1 MRQALN
7 KVLGIS
13 LMIFVCSLGLP
24 LELLA
29 QIYNPRG
36 KRDPFVNLQ
45 DLFRQQQPQVF
56 IPELPPLSERPLG
69 LVGLAISEV
78 TVTGVAVG
86 EGNRV
91 VILSGVDGFTYLA
104 REENKLFD
112 GYVLGI
118 SEEEV
123 VFIQEVLDPRGGRET
138 LRVVKRLFTE
148 ED

>member
-1 MRQALN
+1 MRQDLN
-7 KVLGIS
+7 RVLSIF
-13 LMIFVCSLGLP
+13 LVVFVCSLGLP

-29 QIYNPRG
+29 QVYNPRG
-36 KRDPFVNLQ
+36 KRDPFINLQ
-45 DLFRQQQPQVF
+45 EIFRQEQPQVF

-78 TVTGVAVG
+78 TVTGVAIG
-86 EGNRV
+86 EGRRV
-91 VILSGVDGFTYLA
+91 VILKGVDGFTYLA

-112 GYVLGI
+112 GYVFEI

-123 VFIQEVLDPRGGRET
+123 VFVQEVLDPRGGRET

>member
-7 KVLGIS
+7 KVLGIF
-13 LMIFVCSLGLP
+13 LVVFICSLGLP

-29 QIYNPRG
+29 QVYNPRG
-36 KRDPFVNLQ
+36 KRDPFINLQ
-45 DLFRQQQPQVF
+45 EIFRQEQPQVF

-78 TVTGVAVG
+78 TVTGVAIG
-86 EGNRV
+86 EGRRV
-91 VILSGVDGFTYLA
+91 VILKGVDGFTYLA

-112 GYVLGI
+112 GYVFEI

-123 VFIQEVLDPRGGRET
+123 VFIQEVP
-138 LRVVKRLFTE
+138 
-148 ED
+148 

>member
-1 MRQALN
+1 MRQAFN
-7 KVLGIS
+7 KVLGIF
-13 LMIFVCSLGLP
+13 LLGFVFCLGLP

-29 QIYNPRG
+29 QVYNPRG
-36 KRDPFVNLQ
+36 KRDPFINLQ
-45 DLFRQQQPQVF
+45 DLFRQERPQVF

-69 LVGLAISEV
+69 LVGMAISEV
-78 TVTGVAVG
+78 TITGVAIG
-86 EGNRV
+86 EDNRL
-91 VILSGVDGFTYLA
+91 VILKGVDGFTYMA

-112 GYVLGI
+112 GYVFEI

>member
-1 MRQALN
+1 MN
-7 KVLGIS
+7 KVLGMF
-13 LMIFVCSLGLP
+13 LVGFVCSLGLP
-24 LELLA
+24 TELFA
-29 QIYNPRG
+29 QVYNPRG
-36 KRDPFVNLQ
+36 KRDPFINLQ
-45 DLFRQQQPQVF
+45 EVFRQEQPQVF

-86 EGNRV
+86 EGSRV
-91 VILSGVDGFTYLA
+91 VILRGVDDFTYLA
-104 REENKLFD
+104 REESKLFD
-112 GYVLGI
+112 GYVFEI

>member
-1 MRQALN
+1 MRQAFI

-13 LMIFVCSLGLP
+13 LIVFVCGLGLP

-29 QIYNPRG
+29 QVYNPRG
-36 KRDPFVNLQ
+36 RRDPFINLQ
-45 DLFRQQQPQVF
+45 ELFRQEQPRVF

-69 LVGLAISEV
+69 LVGMAIAEV
-78 TVTGVAVG
+78 TVTGVAVA
-86 EGNRV
+86 EDNRV
-91 VILSGVDGFTYLA
+91 VILRGIDGFTYMA

-112 GYVLGI
+112 GYVFEI

>member
-1 MRQALN
+1 MRQAFN

-13 LMIFVCSLGLP
+13 LIVFTCSLGLP

-29 QIYNPRG
+29 QVYNPRG
-36 KRDPFVNLQ
+36 KRDPFINLQ
-45 DLFRQQQPQVF
+45 DLFRQEQPQVF

-78 TVTGVAVG
+78 TITGVAVG

-91 VILSGVDGFTYLA
+91 VILKGVDGFTYLA

-112 GYVLGI
+112 GYVMDI

-123 VFIQEVLDPRGGRET
+123 VFIQEVLDPRGTRDT
-138 LRVVKRLFTE
+138 VRVVKRLFTE

>member
-1 MRQALN
+1 M
-7 KVLGIS
+7 
-13 LMIFVCSLGLP
+13 
-24 LELLA
+24 
-29 QIYNPRG
+29 
-36 KRDPFVNLQ
+36 
-45 DLFRQQQPQVF
+45 
-56 IPELPPLSERPLG
+56 G

-86 EGNRV
+86 TDSRV
-91 VILSGVDGFTYLA
+91 VILKGDDGFTYMA

-112 GYVLGI
+112 GYILEI

-123 VFIQEVLDPRGGRET
+123 VFIQEVLDPRGTRET

>member
-1 MRQALN
+1 MRQAFI

-13 LMIFVCSLGLP
+13 LIVFVCSLGLP

-29 QIYNPRG
+29 QVYNPRG
-36 KRDPFVNLQ
+36 RRDPFINLQ
-45 DLFRQQQPQVF
+45 ELFRQEQPRVF

-78 TVTGVAVG
+78 TVTGVAVA
-86 EGNRV
+86 EDNRV
-91 VILSGVDGFTYLA
+91 VILRGIDGFTYMA

-112 GYVLGI
+112 GYVFEI

>member
-1 MRQALN
+1 MRQDLN
-7 KVLGIS
+7 RVLSIF
-13 LMIFVCSLGLP
+13 LVVFVCSLGLP

-29 QIYNPRG
+29 QVYNPRG
-36 KRDPFVNLQ
+36 KRDPFINLQ
-45 DLFRQQQPQVF
+45 EIFRQEQPQVF

-78 TVTGVAVG
+78 TVTGVAIG
-86 EGNRV
+86 EGRRV
-91 VILSGVDGFTYLA
+91 VILKGVDGFTYLA

-112 GYVLGI
+112 GYVFEI

>member
-1 MRQALN
+1 MRQAFN

-13 LMIFVCSLGLP
+13 LIVFTCSLGLP

-29 QIYNPRG
+29 QVYNPRG
-36 KRDPFVNLQ
+36 KRDPFINLQ
-45 DLFRQQQPQVF
+45 DLFRQEQPQVF

-86 EGNRV
+86 EDNRV
-91 VILSGVDGFTYLA
+91 VILKGVDNFTYLA

-112 GYVLGI
+112 GYVFEI

-138 LRVVKRLFTE
+138 LKVVKRLFTE

>member
-1 MRQALN
+1 
-7 KVLGIS
+7 VLSIF
-13 LMIFVCSLGLP
+13 LVVFVCSLGLP

-29 QIYNPRG
+29 QVYNPRG
-36 KRDPFVNLQ
+36 KRDPFINLQ
-45 DLFRQQQPQVF
+45 EIFRQEQPQVF

-78 TVTGVAVG
+78 TVTGVAIG
-86 EGNRV
+86 EGRRV
-91 VILSGVDGFTYLA
+91 VILKGVDGFTYLA

-112 GYVLGI
+112 GYVFEI

-123 VFIQEVLDPRGGRET
+123 VFVQEVLDPRGGRET

>member
-7 KVLGIS
+7 KVLGIF
-13 LMIFVCSLGLP
+13 LVVFVCSLGLP

-29 QIYNPRG
+29 QVYNPRG
-36 KRDPFVNLQ
+36 KRDPFINLQ
-45 DLFRQQQPQVF
+45 EIFRQQQPQVF

-78 TVTGVAVG
+78 TVTGVAIG
-86 EGNRV
+86 EGRRV
-91 VILSGVDGFTYLA
+91 VILKGVDGFTYLA

-112 GYVLGI
+112 GYVFEI

>member
-7 KVLGIS
+7 KVLGIF
-13 LMIFVCSLGLP
+13 LVVFVCSLGLP
-24 LELLA
+24 VELLA
-29 QIYNPRG
+29 QVFNPRG
-36 KRDPFVNLQ
+36 KRDPFINLQ
-45 DLFRQQQPQVF
+45 EIFRQEQPRVF
-56 IPELPPLSERPLG
+56 IPGLPPLSERPLG

-78 TVTGVAVG
+78 TVTGVALG
-86 EGNRV
+86 EGRRV
-91 VILSGVDGFTYLA
+91 VILKGVDGFTYLA

-112 GYVLGI
+112 GYVFEI

>member
-1 MRQALN
+1 M
-7 KVLGIS
+7 
-13 LMIFVCSLGLP
+13 
-24 LELLA
+24 
-29 QIYNPRG
+29 
-36 KRDPFVNLQ
+36 Q
-45 DLFRQQQPQVF
+45 DLFRQEQPAVF

-91 VILSGVDGFTYLA
+91 VILKGVDSFTYLA

-112 GYVLGI
+112 GYVFEI

-138 LRVVKRLFTE
+138 LKVVKRLFTE

>member
-1 MRQALN
+1 MRQAFN
-7 KVLGIS
+7 KVLGVFLIV
-13 LMIFVCSLGLP
+13 FVCSLGLP

-29 QIYNPRG
+29 QVYDPRG
-36 KRDPFVNLQ
+36 RRDPFVNLQ
-45 DLFRQQQPQVF
+45 ELFRQQQPQVF

-86 EGNRV
+86 EDNRV
-91 VILSGVDGFTYLA
+91 VILQGVDGFTYLA

-112 GYVLGI
+112 GYVFEI
-118 SEEEV
+118 SEVEV

>member
-1 MRQALN
+1 MRQAFN
-7 KVLGIS
+7 KVLGVFLIV
-13 LMIFVCSLGLP
+13 FVGSLGLP

-29 QIYNPRG
+29 QVYDPRG
-36 KRDPFVNLQ
+36 RRDPFVNLQ
-45 DLFRQQQPQVF
+45 ELFRQQQPQVF

-86 EGNRV
+86 EDNRV
-91 VILSGVDGFTYLA
+91 VILQGVDNFTYLA

-112 GYVLGI
+112 GYVFEI

>member
-1 MRQALN
+1 MLSIFL
-7 KVLGIS
+7 VV
-13 LMIFVCSLGLP
+13 FVCSLGLP

-29 QIYNPRG
+29 QVYNPRG
-36 KRDPFVNLQ
+36 KRDPFINLQ
-45 DLFRQQQPQVF
+45 EIFRQEQPQVF

-78 TVTGVAVG
+78 TVTGVAIG
-86 EGNRV
+86 EGRRV
-91 VILSGVDGFTYLA
+91 VILKGVDGFTYLA

-112 GYVLGI
+112 GYVFEI

-123 VFIQEVLDPRGGRET
+123 VFVQEVLDPRGGRET

>member
-1 MRQALN
+1 MGQALN
-7 KVLGIS
+7 KVLGIF
-13 LMIFVCSLGLP
+13 LMVFVCSFGLP

-29 QIYNPRG
+29 QVYNPRG
-36 KRDPFVNLQ
+36 RRDPFINLQ
-45 DLFRQQQPQVF
+45 ELFRQEQPQVF
-56 IPELPPLSERPLG
+56 IPQLPPLSERPLG

-78 TVTGVAVG
+78 TVTGVAIG
-86 EGNRV
+86 EGRRV
-91 VILSGVDGFTYLA
+91 VILRGVDGFTYLA

-112 GYVLGI
+112 GYVFEI

-123 VFIQEVLDPRGGRET
+123 VFIQEVLDPRGTRET

>member
-7 KVLGIS
+7 KVLR
-13 LMIFVCSLGLP
+13 IFLVVFICSLGLP

-29 QIYNPRG
+29 QVYNPRG
-36 KRDPFVNLQ
+36 KRDPFINLQ
-45 DLFRQQQPQVF
+45 EIFRQQQPQVF

-78 TVTGVAVG
+78 TVTGVAIG
-86 EGNRV
+86 EGRRV
-91 VILSGVDGFTYLA
+91 VILKGVDGFTYLA

-112 GYVLGI
+112 GYVFEI

>member
-1 MRQALN
+1 MRQAFN
-7 KVLGIS
+7 KVFGIF
-13 LMIFVCSLGLP
+13 LIVFVCSLGLP

-29 QIYNPRG
+29 QVYNPRG
-36 KRDPFVNLQ
+36 KRDPFINLQ
-45 DLFRQQQPQVF
+45 DLFRQEQPQVF

-91 VILSGVDGFTYLA
+91 VILKGVDGFTYLA

-112 GYVLGI
+112 GYVFEI

-123 VFIQEVLDPRGGRET
+123 VFIQEVLDPRGRRET
-138 LRVVKRLFTE
+138 LKVVKRLFTE

>member
-7 KVLGIS
+7 RVLGIF
-13 LMIFVCSLGLP
+13 LVVFVCSLGLP

-29 QIYNPRG
+29 QVYNPRG
-36 KRDPFVNLQ
+36 KRDPFINLQ
-45 DLFRQQQPQVF
+45 EIFRQEQPQVF

-78 TVTGVAVG
+78 TVTGVAIG
-86 EGNRV
+86 EGRRV
-91 VILSGVDGFTYLA
+91 VILKGVDGFTYLA

-112 GYVLGI
+112 GYVFEI

>member
-1 MRQALN
+1 MRQAFN
-7 KVLGIS
+7 KVLGIF
-13 LMIFVCSLGLP
+13 LIVFVCSLGLP
-24 LELLA
+24 SELLA
-29 QIYNPRG
+29 QVYNPRG
-36 KRDPFVNLQ
+36 KRDPFINLQ
-45 DLFRQQQPQVF
+45 DLFRQDQPQVF

-69 LVGLAISEV
+69 LVGLAISEL
-78 TVTGVAVG
+78 TVTGVAVT

-91 VILSGVDGFTYLA
+91 VILRGIDGFTYLA

-112 GYVLGI
+112 GYVLEI
-118 SEEEV
+118 SQEEV

>member
-1 MRQALN
+1 MRQAFN
-7 KVLGIS
+7 QVLGIF
-13 LMIFVCSLGLP
+13 LIVFVCSLGLP

-29 QIYNPRG
+29 QVYNPRG

-45 DLFRQQQPQVF
+45 ELFRQEQPQVF

-78 TVTGVAVG
+78 TITGVAVG

-91 VILSGVDGFTYLA
+91 VILKGVDGFTYLA

-112 GYVLGI
+112 GYVFEI

-123 VFIQEVLDPRGGRET
+123 VFIQEILDPRGGRET
-138 LRVVKRLFTE
+138 LKVVKRLFTE

>member
-1 MRQALN
+1 MRQAFI

-13 LMIFVCSLGLP
+13 LIVFVCSLGLP
-24 LELLA
+24 LELVA
-29 QIYNPRG
+29 QVYNPRG
-36 KRDPFVNLQ
+36 RRDPFINLQ
-45 DLFRQQQPQVF
+45 ELFRQEQPRVF

-78 TVTGVAVG
+78 TVTGVAVA
-86 EGNRV
+86 EDNRV
-91 VILSGVDGFTYLA
+91 VILRGIDGFTYMA

-112 GYVLGI
+112 GYVFEI

>member
-1 MRQALN
+1 MRQAFN
-7 KVLGIS
+7 KVLGVF
-13 LMIFVCSLGLP
+13 LMVFVGSLGLP

-29 QIYNPRG
+29 QVYNPRG
-36 KRDPFVNLQ
+36 KRDPFIDLQ
-45 DLFRQQQPQVF
+45 DLFREEQPQVF

-69 LVGLAISEV
+69 LVGMAISEV

-91 VILSGVDGFTYLA
+91 VILRGVDGFTYMA

-112 GYVLGI
+112 GYVFEI

>member
-1 MRQALN
+1 MRQAFN
-7 KVLGIS
+7 QVLGIF
-13 LMIFVCSLGLP
+13 LIVFVCSLGLP

-29 QIYNPRG
+29 QVYNPRG

-45 DLFRQQQPQVF
+45 ELFRQEQPQVF

-91 VILSGVDGFTYLA
+91 VILRGVDGFTYLA

-112 GYVLGI
+112 GYIMDI

-123 VFIQEVLDPRGGRET
+123 VFIQEVLDPRGTRDT

>member
-1 MRQALN
+1 MRQAFN
-7 KVLGIS
+7 KVLGIF
-13 LMIFVCSLGLP
+13 LIVFVFSLGLP

-29 QIYNPRG
+29 QVYNPRG
-36 KRDPFVNLQ
+36 KRDPFINLQ
-45 DLFRQQQPQVF
+45 ELFRQEQPRVF

-86 EGNRV
+86 EDNRV
-91 VILSGVDGFTYLA
+91 VILRGVDGFTYMA

-112 GYVLGI
+112 GYIFEI
-118 SEEEV
+118 SQEEV

>member
-1 MRQALN
+1 MRQAFN
-7 KVLGIS
+7 QVLGIF
-13 LMIFVCSLGLP
+13 LIVFVCSLGLP

-29 QIYNPRG
+29 QVYNPRG

-45 DLFRQQQPQVF
+45 ELYRQSQPEVF

-78 TVTGVAVG
+78 TITGVAVG

-91 VILSGVDGFTYLA
+91 VILKGVDGFTYLA

-112 GYVLGI
+112 GYIMDI

-123 VFIQEVLDPRGGRET
+123 VFIQEVLDPRGTRGT

>member
-1 MRQALN
+1 MRQAFI

-13 LMIFVCSLGLP
+13 LIVLVCSLGLP
-24 LELLA
+24 LELFA
-29 QIYNPRG
+29 QVYNPRG
-36 KRDPFVNLQ
+36 KRDPFINLQ
-45 DLFRQQQPQVF
+45 DLFRQDRPQVF

-69 LVGLAISEV
+69 LVGLAISEL
-78 TVTGVAVG
+78 TVTGVAVT

-91 VILSGVDGFTYLA
+91 VILKGIDGFTYLA

-112 GYVLGI
+112 GYLLEI
-118 SEEEV
+118 SAEEV

>member
-1 MRQALN
+1 MRQAFN
-7 KVLGIS
+7 KGLGIF
-13 LMIFVCSLGLP
+13 LIVFVCSLGLP

-29 QIYNPRG
+29 QVYNPRG
-36 KRDPFVNLQ
+36 KRDPFINLQ
-45 DLFRQQQPQVF
+45 DLFRQEQPQVF

-69 LVGLAISEV
+69 LVGMAISEV
-78 TVTGVAVG
+78 TITGVAIG
-86 EGNRV
+86 EDNRL
-91 VILSGVDGFTYLA
+91 VILKGVDGFTYMA

-112 GYVLGI
+112 GYVFEI

>member
-1 MRQALN
+1 MRQAFI

-13 LMIFVCSLGLP
+13 LIVLVCSLGLP
-24 LELLA
+24 LELVA
-29 QIYNPRG
+29 QVYNPRG
-36 KRDPFVNLQ
+36 KRDPFINLQ
-45 DLFRQQQPQVF
+45 ELFRQEQPRVF

-78 TVTGVAVG
+78 TVTGVAVA
-86 EGNRV
+86 EDNRV
-91 VILSGVDGFTYLA
+91 VILRGIDGFTYMA

-112 GYVLGI
+112 GYVFEI

>member
-1 MRQALN
+1 MRQAFN
-7 KVLGIS
+7 KVLGIF
-13 LMIFVCSLGLP
+13 LIVFVCSLGLP

-29 QIYNPRG
+29 QVYNPRG
-36 KRDPFVNLQ
+36 KRDPFIDLQ
-45 DLFRQQQPQVF
+45 ELFRQEQPRVF

-78 TVTGVAVG
+78 TVTGVAMA
-86 EGNRV
+86 EDNRV
-91 VILSGVDGFTYLA
+91 VILKGVDSFTYLA

-112 GYVLGI
+112 GYVFEI
-118 SEEEV
+118 SNEEV
-123 VFIQEVLDPRGGRET
+123 VFIQEVLDPRGSRET

>member
-1 MRQALN
+1 MRQAFN
-7 KVLGIS
+7 KVLGIA
-13 LMIFVCSLGLP
+13 LIVFVCSLGLP

-29 QIYNPRG
+29 QVYNPRG
-36 KRDPFVNLQ
+36 KRDPFIDLQ
-45 DLFRQQQPQVF
+45 DLFRQEQPQVF

-78 TVTGVAVG
+78 TVTGVATG

-91 VILSGVDGFTYLA
+91 VILKGVDGFTYLA

-112 GYVLGI
+112 GYIFEI
-118 SEEEV
+118 SQEEV

-138 LRVVKRLFTE
+138 LKVVKRLFTE
-148 ED
+148 

>member
-1 MRQALN
+1 MRQAFI

-13 LMIFVCSLGLP
+13 LIVLVCSLGLP
-24 LELLA
+24 LELVA
-29 QIYNPRG
+29 QVYNPRG
-36 KRDPFVNLQ
+36 KRDPFINLQ
-45 DLFRQQQPQVF
+45 DLFRQEQPQVF

-91 VILSGVDGFTYLA
+91 VILKGVDGFTYLA

-112 GYVLGI
+112 GYVFEI

-138 LRVVKRLFTE
+138 LKVVKRLFTE

>member
-1 MRQALN
+1 MN
-7 KVLGIS
+7 KVLR
-13 LMIFVCSLGLP
+13 IFLVVFICSLGLP

-29 QIYNPRG
+29 QVYNPRG
-36 KRDPFVNLQ
+36 KRDPFINLQ
-45 DLFRQQQPQVF
+45 EIFRQQQPQVF

-78 TVTGVAVG
+78 TVTGVAIG
-86 EGNRV
+86 EGRRV
-91 VILSGVDGFTYLA
+91 VILKGVDGFTYLA

-112 GYVLGI
+112 GYVFEI

>member
-1 MRQALN
+1 MRQAFN
-7 KVLGIS
+7 QVLGIF
-13 LMIFVCSLGLP
+13 LIVFVSSLGLP

-29 QIYNPRG
+29 QVYNPRG

-45 DLFRQQQPQVF
+45 ELYRQEQPEVF
-56 IPELPPLSERPLG
+56 IPQLPPLSERPLG

-78 TVTGVAVG
+78 TITGVAVG

-91 VILSGVDGFTYLA
+91 VILRGVDGFTYLA

-112 GYVLGI
+112 GYIMDI

-123 VFIQEVLDPRGGRET
+123 VFIQEVLDPRGTRDT
-138 LRVVKRLFTE
+138 VRVVKRLFTE

>member
-1 MRQALN
+1 MRQAFN
-7 KVLGIS
+7 KVFGILLFVS
-13 LMIFVCSLGLP
+13 VCSLGLP

-29 QIYNPRG
+29 QVYNPRG

-45 DLFRQQQPQVF
+45 ELFRQEQPEVF

-91 VILSGVDGFTYLA
+91 VILQGVDGFTYLA

-112 GYVLGI
+112 GYVFEI

-123 VFIQEVLDPRGGRET
+123 VFIQEVLDPRGTRET

>member
-1 MRQALN
+1 MRQAFN
-7 KVLGIS
+7 KVLGIF
-13 LMIFVCSLGLP
+13 LIVLVCGLGLP

-29 QIYNPRG
+29 QVYNPRG
-36 KRDPFVNLQ
+36 KRDPFIDLQ
-45 DLFRQQQPQVF
+45 DLFRQEQPAVF

-78 TVTGVAVG
+78 TVTGVAIG
-86 EGNRV
+86 EGNQV
-91 VILSGVDGFTYLA
+91 VILKGVDGFTYLA

-112 GYVLGI
+112 GYIFEI

-123 VFIQEVLDPRGGRET
+123 VFIQEVLDPRGTRET